1 MKNHIEASSAAQK
14 RAWIYIRETHTP
26 YPYYN
31 SLEETLRSFAA
42 TQNLAVAGVSIDFNR
57 RRGGYGVSQMLQAA
71 NEGAFDILVVNS
83 LGQLSDSLLS
93 AFDLMACLDKKGIRI
108 CAPGRGVFNFK
119 KMKSDYDMDRFMDEL
134 EEGRTA
140 RARVECYM
148 GDCEPED
155 YDSDYKSDYDPND
168 WEKKKR
174 SGLGCCRRW

>member
-1 MKNHIEASSAAQK
+1 
-14 RAWIYIRETHTP
+14 
-26 YPYYN
+26 
-31 SLEETLRSFAA
+31 
-42 TQNLAVAGVSIDFNR
+42 
-57 RRGGYGVSQMLQAA
+57 
-71 NEGAFDILVVNS
+71 
-83 LGQLSDSLLS
+83 
-93 AFDLMACLDKKGIRI
+93 MACLDKKGIRI